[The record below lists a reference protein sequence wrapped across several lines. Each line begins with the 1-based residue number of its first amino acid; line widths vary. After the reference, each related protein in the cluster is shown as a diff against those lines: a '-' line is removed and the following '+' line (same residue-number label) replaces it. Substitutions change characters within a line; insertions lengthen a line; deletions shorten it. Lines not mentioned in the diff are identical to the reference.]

1 MHLNTF
7 SNLSKMCGFDN
18 DSDSSTEVEVY
29 NYFFFCLADV
39 LRQASFIDVILY
51 GFSMSGT
58 LHSDVDADNY
68 VMSYDIPAH

>member
-1 MHLNTF
+1 MLELLVLEESSRHNRPGRHQQIALNY
-7 SNLSKMCGFDN
+7 
-18 DSDSSTEVEVY
+18 Y
-29 NYFFFCLADV
+29 NYFFFCLADI